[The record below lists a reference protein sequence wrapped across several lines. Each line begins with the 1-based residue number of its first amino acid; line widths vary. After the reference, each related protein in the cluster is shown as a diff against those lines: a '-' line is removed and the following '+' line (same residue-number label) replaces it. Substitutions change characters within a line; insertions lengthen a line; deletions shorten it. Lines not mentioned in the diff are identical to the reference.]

1 MSDLRTKRVAW
12 HFTADEFFCFIIDI
26 LGDGVESSDENR
38 SGEEGLLS
46 LHA

>member
-1 MSDLRTKRVAW
+1 MSDLRTKMVAW
-12 HFTADEFFCFIIDI
+12 HFTADENVCFIMDI

-38 SGEEGLLS
+38 SGKEGMLS